1 MRRQSVARLM
11 PGSLAAAFF
20 PSVCRRFQDGSLE
33 AEHRFAFPDDVRE
46 TAAAGVLRQG
56 FHPARPSPR
65 GSGHP
70 ADQLAFSAFMSN
82 SMSWSSVN
90 ATICTTTATFP
101 STGTGPVKFAIS
113 VQAPARTGSADRILA
128 RRQDFRALPVPQ
140 AVRER
145 GVLGHLAADAAPVR
159 ACPADAIALGA
170 HEHDFHVQQLGQRR
184 QAVPHRAPAGE
195 DR

>member
-33 AEHRFAFPDDVRE
+33 AEHRFAFPGDAGE
-46 TAAAGVLRQG
+46 TAVAGVLRQG
-56 FHPARPSPR
+56 FHPARPRPR
-65 GSGHP
+65 EPGHP

-113 VQAPARTGSADRILA
+113 VQAPRPGACLS
-128 RRQDFRALPVPQ
+128 RRRNS
-140 AVRER
+140 
-145 GVLGHLAADAAPVR
+145 
-159 ACPADAIALGA
+159 
-170 HEHDFHVQQLGQRR
+170 RR
-184 QAVPHRAPAGE
+184 S
-195 DR
+195 